1 MADSVPTT
9 LKFYDTAAHRIVSW
23 QPPQHVRMYVCGITP
38 YDSAHLGHILT
49 FMTYDLLQR
58 YLEDLGHGVTMVRNI
73 TDVDEPIFAKAQEL
87 SVPYMELAARETK
100 SFHEVLHRLHFRPLE
115 HEPRASDYIEEM
127 AASVSKLLAKGVGY
141 YVDKDIYFDTAQDPE
156 FGTFSG
162 FSERLQLGLM
172 AGRGGDPERPGK
184 RNPLDFLLWRAI
196 DDPAD
201 PAAWKTA
208 AAPALPYGRPGWH
221 IECTVMSSQL
231 LGTPFDLHG
240 GGNDL
245 IFPHHEC
252 EIAQTRFLSAE
263 RTDQDSSKLAT
274 HWLHTAPLHYCGE
287 KMSKSLGNLVF
298 AKDLLKTHE
307 PSAIRLALMN
317 YHYRIGGE
325 WVPCLVR
332 EAEELLARVRAAVS
346 GGFVDDT
353 AAEVF
358 GRNVRAALAD
368 DLDTHSIM
376 HLLTDLADSM
386 PTVSRPSAVS
396 TTATASASNRV
407 EQTFRLLGLNLR
419 DEPLSGT
426 DI

>member
-1 MADSVPTT
+1 MADSVSTT
-9 LKFYDTAAHRIVSW
+9 IKFYDTAAHRIVSW
-23 QPPQHVRMYVCGITP
+23 RPPQHVRMYVCGITP

-58 YLEDLGHGVTMVRNI
+58 YLEDQGHSVTMVRNI

-87 SVPYMELAARETK
+87 GLPYMELAARETK
-100 SFHEVLHRLHFRPLE
+100 SFHEVLELLHFRPLE
-115 HEPRASDYIEEM
+115 HEPRASEYVEEM
-127 AASVSKLLAKGVGY
+127 AASVSKLLSKGVGY
-141 YVDKDIYFDTAQDPE
+141 YVDKDIYFDTAQDPG
-156 FGTFSG
+156 FGSFSG
-162 FSERLQLGLM
+162 FSKRLQLGLM
-172 AGRGGDPERPGK
+172 TWRGGDPERPGK

-201 PAAWKTA
+201 PAAWQTAA
-208 AAPALPYGRPGWH
+208 AAPAIPYGRPGWH
-221 IECTVMSSQL
+221 IECSVMSSQL

-252 EIAQTRFLSAE
+252 EIAQTRFLSE
-263 RTDQDSSKLAT
+263 QSSDPDSSRLAS
-274 HWLHTAPLHYCGE
+274 HWLHTASLHYCGE

-332 EAEELLARVRAAVS
+332 EAEELLERVRAVVS

-353 AAEVF
+353 AATVF

-376 HLLTDLADSM
+376 HLLTDLADLM
-386 PTVSRPSAVS
+386 PARPSADAAS
-396 TTATASASNRV
+396 MSAHTASSI
-407 EQTFRLLGLNLR
+407 EQTFRLLGLNLAA
-419 DEPLSGT
+419 EPIPDT
-426 DI
+426 NI